1 MISEDRAFSEIGHAS
16 LTVAEI
22 LALDVVQR
30 ASPLVLAGAEH
41 LDRPV
46 RWVHI
51 SEQPDIADYLKGSEL
66 LLDSDG
72 ARRGRAVPP
81 GVHPAASG
89 GLIPTPGCG

>member
-1 MISEDRAFSEIGHAS
+1 MIPEDRAFSEIGRAS

-46 RWVHI
+46 RPLGAHLRATRHRRLHQGQRAAAQTLI
-51 SEQPDIADYLKGSEL
+51 GLGADARFRREFIRPLA
-66 LLDSDG
+66 G
-72 ARRGRAVPP
+72 A
-81 GVHPAASG
+81 
-89 GLIPTPGCG
+89 

>member
-1 MISEDRAFSEIGHAS
+1 MIPEDRAFSEIGRAS

-22 LALDVVQR
+22 LAPDVVQR

-51 SEQPDIADYLKGSEL
+51 CEQPDIAGCLKGSEL
-66 LLDSDG
+66 LFTTLMGLG
-72 ARRGRAVPP
+72 ADARFHREFIRPLAGA
-81 GVHPAASG
+81 
-89 GLIPTPGCG
+89 